1 MISEAFQSG
10 CMHSHA
16 WYFSNRQ
23 MVSTCSIH
31 ILASSMI
38 QKMTRR
44 HETQETMQLMVVYT
58 IA

>member
-1 MISEAFQSG
+1 
-10 CMHSHA
+10 MHSHA

-23 MVSTCSIH
+23 MVSTCSTH
-31 ILASSMI
+31 ILAWSMI